1 MLAQDEI
8 WGVRKASV
16 ESLAE
21 VAAAMPLEVRTGKL
35 VALLHSFHD
44 DGSRWVRIAACQAL
58 GPFIAT
64 LPSHCIS
71 SDLLGL
77 FTQLATPSNANAAD
91 SDIGYYCAFNFPG
104 VAQAVGPQRWGEL
117 SDAFLTLSNN
127 VQWKVRRTLSY
138 SLHDLAHILGQEL
151 TTEQLLPTF
160 DRFLKDLDE
169 VKVGML
175 PRYHPLSFP
184 RTSTRSM
191 WTCSLVITP

>member
-1 MLAQDEI
+1 MLARDEI

-21 VAAAMPLEVRTGKL
+21 VAAALPLEVRTGQL
-35 VALLHSFHD
+35 VPLFKSFHD

-58 GPFIAT
+58 GPFLAT
-64 LPSHCIS
+64 LPSATIS
-71 SDLLGL
+71 AELLGL